1 MEPMLERAT
10 LSIQECCNG
19 LVGRAAGHQAEL
31 NQEIAKRKKHEKDK
45 GRHRLVDKLRHFPR
59 FDSSVHA
66 VIAQHLQNV
75 RLACRT

>member
-31 NQEIAKRKKHEKDK
+31 NQEIAKRKKHQKDK
-45 GRHRLVDKLRHFPR
+45 GATVISCSTSPALRLICSHT
-59 FDSSVHA
+59 

>member
-45 GRHRLVDKLRHFPR
+45 GATVTSCSTSPALRLICSHPL
-59 FDSSVHA
+59 
-66 VIAQHLQNV
+66 IAQHLQNV
-75 RLACRT
+75 

>member
-1 MEPMLERAT
+1 METMLERAD
-10 LSIQECCNG
+10 LIIHECCNG
-19 LVGRAAGHQAEL
+19 LVGRAAAHKAEL
-31 NQEIAKRKKHEKDK
+31 NQEIAKKKKHQKDK